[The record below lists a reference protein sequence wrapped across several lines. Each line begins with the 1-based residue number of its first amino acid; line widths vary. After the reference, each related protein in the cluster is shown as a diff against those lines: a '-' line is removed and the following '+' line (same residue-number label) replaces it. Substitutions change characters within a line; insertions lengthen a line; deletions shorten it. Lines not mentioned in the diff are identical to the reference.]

1 MTARPIARRTARAVV
16 IAGPNGSGKSTCAR
30 LLLPADMVFINAD
43 MIAQELSGE
52 PGMAANLRA
61 GRILVERLDQLEDER
76 RDFAVETTLA
86 NKKLVPRLQRLKQ
99 CGFETHLIFVY
110 LPSSDLAV
118 ERVAARVRAGGHD
131 VPEDTVRRRFASGL
145 RQFFRV
151 YAPLVDTWRMYDN
164 SRIADPELIAQ
175 GRASFPDL
183 VSQPDVWKEIRAE
196 WDV

>member
-1 MTARPIARRTARAVV
+1 MTATTIARRTPHAVV

-30 LLLPADMVFINAD
+30 LLLPPDMVFINAD

-61 GRILVERLDQLEDER
+61 GRILVDRLDQLEDER

-86 NKKLVPRLQRLKQ
+86 NKKLVPRLQRLKDS
-99 CGFETHLIFVY
+99 GFSTHLIFVY
-110 LPSSDLAV
+110 LPSADLAV
-118 ERVAARVRAGGHD
+118 ERVASRVRAGGHD

-164 SRIADPELIAQ
+164 SRIADPELIAH
-175 GRASFPDL
+175 GRASFPTRVEL
-183 VSQPDVWKEIRAE
+183 PELWAEIESE
-196 WDV
+196 WNA

>member
-1 MTARPIARRTARAVV
+1 
-16 IAGPNGSGKSTCAR
+16 
-30 LLLPADMVFINAD
+30 MVFINAD

-61 GRILVERLDQLEDER
+61 GRILVDRLDQLEDER

-86 NKKLVPRLQRLKQ
+86 NKKLVPRLQRLKDS
-99 CGFETHLIFVY
+99 GFSTHLIFVY
-110 LPSSDLAV
+110 LPSADLAV
-118 ERVAARVRAGGHD
+118 ERVASRVRAGGHD

-164 SRIADPELIAQ
+164 SRIADPELIAH
-175 GRASFPDL
+175 GRASFPTRVEL
-183 VSQPDVWKEIRAE
+183 PELWAEIESE
-196 WDV
+196 WNA